1 MLARAL
7 LTGIKREIIWKPSKF
22 FSSEKTPQQAGI
34 NSMHVVQ
41 MYLVHFPK
49 TPCLGIWPSADRWPQ
64 SLGALHLWPPTAHPD
79 TMNQKLK
86 YSFRNFMIK
95 WAKNLFLLI
104 SKYFCCSFTMAVW
117 TCQGLKIFDIL
128 FKLQTQWKEKSSLQT
143 ASVSFLIKFVEMK
156 TISKYYFIFFFKMK
170 AG

>member
-7 LTGIKREIIWKPSKF
+7 LTGIKRTRIRKASKF
-22 FSSEKTPQQAGI
+22 SSSEKTTQQFGV
-34 NSMHVVQ
+34 NFMHGEQ
-41 MYLVHFPK
+41 MYLAHSPK

-86 YSFRNFMIK
+86 YSFRNFIMK
-95 WAKNLFLLI
+95 WVKNLFLLL
-104 SKYFCCSFTMAVW
+104 STYFCCSFTMAVW
-117 TCQGLKIFDIL
+117 TCQGLKMFDIL

-143 ASVSFLIKFVEMK
+143 AYVSF
-156 TISKYYFIFFFKMK
+156 
-170 AG
+170 